1 MTLTA
6 FLLTGAVVVLVSRT
20 LWLFWQTA
28 RTSPSSDIFAEKLL
42 NALLFDRYGVET
54 LVFAALWPIL
64 LSVLAFAGLLC
75 ALCPLLVLLLH
86 RPVYWLLRKV
96 LKK

>member
-1 MTLTA
+1 MTLA
-6 FLLTGAVVVLVSRT
+6 ALLLAGSAVVLVFRT
-20 LWLFWQTA
+20 VWLFWQTA

-64 LSVLAFAGLLC
+64 LPTLALAGLLC

-96 LKK
+96 MK